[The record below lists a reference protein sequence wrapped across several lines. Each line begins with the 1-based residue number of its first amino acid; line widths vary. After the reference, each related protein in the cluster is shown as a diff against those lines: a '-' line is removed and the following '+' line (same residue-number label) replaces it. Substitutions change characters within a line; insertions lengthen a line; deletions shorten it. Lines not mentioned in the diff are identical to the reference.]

1 VRLVRYLAEGA
12 IRHGVLDQ
20 ATIREFDGDLFGAR
34 QESGVRRSLDEV
46 TLLAPVA
53 PTKIVAAGLNF
64 AAHASEHHVERPQ
77 VPLLFF
83 KPPSALILSGEPILL
98 PDASHH
104 VNEEAELVVV
114 IGARAQRL
122 DVSDAAAHI
131 LGYTCGNDVSDRDV
145 QEMDRNWTARA
156 KGYDTFAPILPWVET
171 ELDPS
176 DAAIEAR
183 INDVVVQ
190 RGSTRDFIFDV
201 PSLVAFAS
209 HCYTLEP
216 GDLIFTGTP
225 SGVSPLQPGD
235 TVSITIDGI
244 GTLTNPVERLAIA
257 AAVS

>member
-1 VRLVRYLAEGA
+1 MKLVRYLAQGS
-12 IRHGVLDQ
+12 IRHGALEEGV
-20 ATIREFDGDLFGAR
+20 ISEFVGDLFGPR
-34 QESGVRRSLDEV
+34 SPSGVQRALEEV
-46 TLLAPVA
+46 TLLPPVV

-64 AAHASEHHVERPQ
+64 AAHANEHHVDRPQ

-83 KPPSALILSGEPILL
+83 KPPSALVLSGDTILL
-98 PDASHH
+98 PDPSHH

-114 IGARAQRL
+114 IGKRARHL
-122 DVSDAAAHI
+122 DVDQAAAHI
-131 LGYTCGNDVSDRDV
+131 LGFTCGNDVSDRDV

-171 ELDPS
+171 HFDPG
-176 DAAIEAR
+176 DAVIEAR

-190 RGSTRDFIFDV
+190 SGSTRDFIFDV

-235 TVSITIDGI
+235 TVSVTIDGI
-244 GTLTNPVERLAIA
+244 GTLVNPVERLVMTAGG
-257 AAVS
+257 S